1 MEYSD
6 ILEQVLKELNYANFE
21 LDTLVVVDG
30 ITKITLTNGTL
41 IELLF
46 NKNNKTW
53 GLRYKRIIYN
63 NIENLIH
70 DIKKNYKK
78 R

>member
-46 NKNNKTW
+46 NKNNGTW

>member
-6 ILEQVLKELNYANFE
+6 IVERVLKELNYANFE
-21 LDTLVVVDG
+21 LYTFGIVDG
-30 ITKITLTNGTL
+30 ITKITLTDGTL

-46 NKNNKTW
+46 NKNNQTW
-53 GLRYKRIIYN
+53 GLRYKRIIYS

>member
-21 LDTLVVVDG
+21 LDTLEVVDG
-30 ITKITLTNGTL
+30 ITKITLINGAL
-41 IELLF
+41 IEFLF
-46 NKNNKTW
+46 NKNNQTW
-53 GLRYKRIIYN
+53 GLRYKRLIYN

-70 DIKKNYKK
+70 DIKKNCKK

>member
-41 IELLF
+41 IKLLF
-46 NKNNKTW
+46 NKNNQTW
-53 GLRYKRIIYN
+53 GYATKELFIVISKT
-63 NIENLIH
+63 
-70 DIKKNYKK
+70 
-78 R
+78 

>member
-46 NKNNKTW
+46 NKNNQTW
-53 GLRYKRIIYN
+53 GLRYKRLIYN